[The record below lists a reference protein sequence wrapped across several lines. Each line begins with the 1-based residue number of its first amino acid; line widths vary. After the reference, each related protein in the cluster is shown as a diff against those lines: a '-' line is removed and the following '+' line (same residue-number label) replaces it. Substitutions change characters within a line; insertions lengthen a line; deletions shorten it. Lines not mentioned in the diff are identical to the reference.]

1 MNTKLISKTLIQ
13 NQNTI
18 ITRSYYTNKANK
30 ATLYSKISPLG
41 STPSLEPELDSWVR
55 SGNKVRVA
63 ELQRIIHD
71 LRKRKRFSH
80 ALQVSEWMHK
90 KDICIFSPS
99 EHAVQLDLIG
109 RVHGFVSAENYF
121 NNLRDQDKNE
131 KTYGAL
137 LNCYVRQRETD
148 KSILHLQKM
157 KEMGFA
163 KSSLT
168 YNDIMCL
175 YTNVGQHEKVP
186 QVLNEM
192 KENNVLPDNF
202 SYRLCINSFGARD
215 DLEGMEKI
223 LNEMEHQ
230 PDIVMDWNTYAVA
243 ANFYIIGDLTD
254 KAIDTL
260 KKSEARLDKKDGTG
274 YNHLISLYAKL
285 GNKTEVLRLWDLEK
299 SACERHINKD
309 YIIMME
315 SLLKLSEFEEAEK
328 MLKEWE
334 SSGNFYDVR
343 VPNTLI
349 IGYSRKGL
357 CEKAKALLEN
367 LTEKGKMTLPNSWG
381 IVAAGF
387 FDKSEVAKAFSCMKA
402 ALCLYV
408 ENKGWKPNQRVI
420 NGILSWLGDEG
431 SAEDAEAFVSSLK
444 TVIPVNR
451 EMYHAV
457 LKANIRAGKEVHRL
471 LDGMKTY
478 NIKEDEETKK
488 ILSMM

>member
-18 ITRSYYTNKANK
+18 ITRSYYTNRYNK
-30 ATLYSKISPLG
+30 STLYSKISPLG
-41 STPSLEPELDSWVR
+41 STPSLEPELDSWVQ

-109 RVHGFVSAENYF
+109 RVHGLVSAENYF

-157 KEMGFA
+157 KEMGFV

-175 YTNVGQHEKVP
+175 YTNVGQHEMVP
-186 QVLNEM
+186 QLLNEM
-192 KENNVLPDNF
+192 KENYVLPDNF
-202 SYRLCINSFGARD
+202 SYRLCINSYGARG

-243 ANFYIIGDLTD
+243 ANFYI
-254 KAIDTL
+254 
-260 KKSEARLDKKDGTG
+260 
-274 YNHLISLYAKL
+274 N
-285 GNKTEVLRLWDLEK
+285 
-299 SACERHINKD
+299 
-309 YIIMME
+309 
-315 SLLKLSEFEEAEK
+315 
-328 MLKEWE
+328 
-334 SSGNFYDVR
+334 
-343 VPNTLI
+343 
-349 IGYSRKGL
+349 RKGL
-357 CEKAKALLEN
+357 CEKAKALLED
-367 LTEKGKMTLPNSWG
+367 LTGKGKMTLPNSWG
-381 IVAAGF
+381 IVATGF

-402 ALCLYV
+402 ALCLYT

-431 SAEDAEAFVSSLK
+431 SAEDAEAFVSSLN
-444 TVIPVNR
+444 TVIPMNR

-457 LKANIRAGKEVHRL
+457 LKANIRAGKEVHGL
-471 LDGMKTY
+471 LDGMKAY
-478 NIKEDEETKK
+478 KIKEDEETKK
-488 ILSMM
+488 ILSMIQ

>member
-18 ITRSYYTNKANK
+18 ITRSYYTNRYNK
-30 ATLYSKISPLG
+30 STLYSKISPLG
-41 STPSLEPELDSWVR
+41 STPSLEPELDSWVQ
-55 SGNKVRVA
+55 SGNKVWVA

-90 KDICIFSPS
+90 KDICIFSP
-99 EHAVQLDLIG
+99 I
-109 RVHGFVSAENYF
+109 HGLVSAENYF

-137 LNCYVRQRETD
+137 LNCYVRQRE
-148 KSILHLQKM
+148 M
-157 KEMGFA
+157 
-163 KSSLT
+163 
-168 YNDIMCL
+168 
-175 YTNVGQHEKVP
+175 TNEGEH
-186 QVLNEM
+186 
-192 KENNVLPDNF
+192 VLPDNF
-202 SYRLCINSFGARD
+202 SYRLCINSYGARG

-243 ANFYIIGDLTD
+243 ANFYIKGDLTD

-285 GNKTEVLRLWDLEK
+285 GNKTEILRLWDLEK

-328 MLKEWE
+328 VLKEWE
-334 SSGNFYDVR
+334 SSGNFMMF
-343 VPNTLI
+343 
-349 IGYSRKGL
+349 GKGL
-357 CEKAKALLEN
+357 CEKAKALLED
-367 LTEKGKMTLPNSWG
+367 LTGKGKMTLPNSWG
-381 IVAAGF
+381 VVATGF

-402 ALCLYV
+402 ALCLYS

-431 SAEDAEAFVSSLK
+431 SAEDAEAFVSSLN
-444 TVIPVNR
+444 TVIPMNR

-457 LKANIRAGKEVHRL
+457 LKANIRAGKEVH
-471 LDGMKTY
+471 DFWTA
-478 NIKEDEETKK
+478 
-488 ILSMM
+488 